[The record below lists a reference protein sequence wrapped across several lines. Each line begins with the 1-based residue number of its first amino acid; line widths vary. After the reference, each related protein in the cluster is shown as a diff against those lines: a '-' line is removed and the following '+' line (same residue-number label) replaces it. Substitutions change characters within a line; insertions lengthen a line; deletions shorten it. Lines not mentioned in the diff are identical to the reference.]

1 MQTNN
6 TLYIR
11 VDIIYS
17 NSESQHA
24 SFSSYPVKQFLNTSA
39 LQVPLFVPVC
49 PWNFVFSFYRNI
61 TIIMTFKKNQQHDV
75 SLPSYEYTMKNLLF
89 LEQATNWSFAL
100 PVPA

>member
-39 LQVPLFVPVC
+39 LQVLLFVPVC
-49 PWNFVFSFYRNI
+49 SWNFVFSFYRNI

-75 SLPSYEYTMKNLLF
+75 SLPSYEYTMKISFFSSRQPVGHLLF
-89 LEQATNWSFAL
+89 
-100 PVPA
+100 PVLA